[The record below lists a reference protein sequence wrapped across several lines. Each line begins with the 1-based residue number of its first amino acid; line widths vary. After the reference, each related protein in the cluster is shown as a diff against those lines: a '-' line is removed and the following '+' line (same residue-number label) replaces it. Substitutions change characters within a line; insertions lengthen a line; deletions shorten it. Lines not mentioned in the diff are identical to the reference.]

1 MAKTKRLTGE
11 VYWKL
16 HDLLEEGEKKV
27 KEYGEWARKKCREL
41 KLLPDVTD
49 FVQGVVWNEPLRQGD
64 AEQHRTQVANIEDE
78 AAITRALELQR
89 DVDEINQRID
99 KLVRRIAMAAKV
111 RPEQV
116 NVKAGTIN
124 MEPEDP
130 DTEDIELEL
139 PPDE

>member
-1 MAKTKRLTGE
+1 M
-11 VYWKL
+11 
-16 HDLLEEGEKKV
+16 
-27 KEYGEWARKKCREL
+27 
-41 KLLPDVTD
+41 
-49 FVQGVVWNEPLRQGD
+49 
-64 AEQHRTQVANIEDE
+64 ANIEDE

-99 KLVRRIAMAAKV
+99 KLVRKIAMAARV

-116 NVKAGTIN
+116 NVKAGTIT

-130 DTEDIELEL
+130 DTEDLELEL

>member
-1 MAKTKRLTGE
+1 
-11 VYWKL
+11 
-16 HDLLEEGEKKV
+16 
-27 KEYGEWARKKCREL
+27 
-41 KLLPDVTD
+41 
-49 FVQGVVWNEPLRQGD
+49 
-64 AEQHRTQVANIEDE
+64 
-78 AAITRALELQR
+78 
-89 DVDEINQRID
+89 
-99 KLVRRIAMAAKV
+99 MAAKV